1 MANSWLRLWHEMPN
15 DPKWR
20 TIARVSGQPISLVQA
35 VYLQLLVSAS
45 QNPVTDESGVTL
57 HVTTVTKEDVASS
70 LDVTEAE
77 VESVTLAMQGRV
89 LDGQIISGWE
99 KRQAQ
104 SFNYKN
110 HGKPALTGA
119 ERAKKCR
126 ERKKLLTD
134 TERNVTS
141 GNVTQRDGNSVTEQI
156 RIDKKRIDKELKDKT
171 LLSHGEKN
179 ATGPNEDYPPSNLE
193 QESQETGSKKKRY
206 EYPPEFEAAWLEYP
220 RRPGSPDKHGALKA
234 WNARRRDGVT
244 VDAMLEGVKRYA
256 AFVKATGKAGTE
268 FIKQAK
274 TFFGPSKHF
283 DDEWQVSTGENHVE
297 FRFNQSDPRP
307 YSEQYLSWE
316 QQQQGVTGMAPMGSH
331 DQNLREPLDCE
342 EWQSTIGPVGAPDW
356 GNDQ

>member
-1 MANSWLRLWHEMPN
+1 MAALPYMQLYIADYLADTMHLSTEEHGAYLLIMFNYWQTGKAIPKVRLA
-15 DPKWR
+15 K
-20 TIARVSGQPISLVQA
+20 IARLSNERWISIESSLNEFFIDNGIEWIHDRIEHDLAFVHSQQKQRSDA
-35 VYLQLLVSAS
+35 GKASAKARKS
-45 QNPVTDESGVTL
+45 KTETTGERTSKRKANER
-57 HVTTVTKEDVASS
+57 TTVVKIPLHENPTNKDP
-70 LDVTEAE
+70 D
-77 VESVTLAMQGRV
+77 
-89 LDGQIISGWE
+89 
-99 KRQAQ
+99 
-104 SFNYKN
+104 
-110 HGKPALTGA
+110 
-119 ERAKKCR
+119 
-126 ERKKLLTD
+126 
-134 TERNVTS
+134 
-141 GNVTQRDGNSVTEQI
+141 
-156 RIDKKRIDKELKDKT
+156 IDKELKDKT

-179 ATGPNEDYPPSNLE
+179 ATGPNENNLPSSRE
-193 QESQETGSKKKRY
+193 PEPQEGKNKRH
-206 EYPPEFEAAWLEYP
+206 EYPPEFEVAWLEYP

-234 WNARRRDGVT
+234 WNARLRDGIT
-244 VDAMLEGVKRYA
+244 ADAMLEGVRRYA
-256 AFVKATGKAGTE
+256 AFVKATGKTGTE

>member
-1 MANSWLRLWHEMPN
+1 MANSWLRLWHDMPN

-20 TIARVSGQPISLVQA
+20 TIARVSGQPIALVQA

-57 HVTTVTKEDVASS
+57 HVTTVTKEDIASS

-89 LDGQIISGWE
+89 LDGLIISGWE
-99 KRQAQ
+99 RRQSQ

-110 HGKPALTGA
+110 PGKLALTGA
-119 ERAKKCR
+119 ERAKRCR

-141 GNVTQRDGNSVTEQI
+141 GNVTQRDGNGVTEQI
-156 RIDKKRIDKELKDKT
+156 RIDKKRIEKELKDKT
-171 LLSHGEKN
+171 LLSHGENN
-179 ATGPNEDYPPSNLE
+179 ATGPNENNLPPNRE
-193 QESQETGSKKKRY
+193 PEGQEAEAENKRH
-206 EYPPEFEAAWLEYP
+206 EYSPEFEAAWLIYP
-220 RRPGSPDKHGALKA
+220 RRPGSPDKHGAFKA
-234 WNARRRDGVT
+234 WNARLRDGVT
-244 VDAMLEGVKRYA
+244 TDAMLEGVRRYA
-256 AFVKATGKAGTE
+256 EFVKATGKAGTE

-316 QQQQGVTGMAPMGSH
+316 QQQGIAGMEPMGSH

-342 EWQSTIGPVGAPDW
+342 EWQSPV
-356 GNDQ
+356 

>member
-1 MANSWLRLWHEMPN
+1 MASSWIKVEVITPDKPEIFQLAEILN
-15 DPKWR
+15 IDPDTVLGKLIRVWVWADQQ
-20 TIARVSGQPISLVQA
+20 TIDGNADGNAVSVTRIGIDRITFMSGFADALITVGWLKHDGGKMYFPDFDRHNGKGSKKRAVTSRRVTEFRDSKSKRNTKCNAG
-35 VYLQLLVSAS
+35 
-45 QNPVTDESGVTL
+45 GVTPPDQ
-57 HVTTVTKEDVASS
+57 K
-70 LDVTEAE
+70 
-77 VESVTLAMQGRV
+77 
-89 LDGQIISGWE
+89 
-99 KRQAQ
+99 
-104 SFNYKN
+104 
-110 HGKPALTGA
+110 ALP
-119 ERAKKCR
+119 E
-126 ERKKLLTD
+126 EEL
-134 TERNVTS
+134 E
-141 GNVTQRDGNSVTEQI
+141 EE
-156 RIDKKRIDKELKDKT
+156 KELKDKT

-179 ATGPNEDYPPSNLE
+179 ATGPNENNLPSSRELE
-193 QESQETGSKKKRY
+193 PQEGEGKNKRH
-206 EYPPEFEAAWLEYP
+206 EYPPEFEAAWLIYP

-234 WNARRRDGVT
+234 WNARLRDGVAAD
-244 VDAMLEGVKRYA
+244 VMLEGVRRYA
-256 AFVKATGKAGTE
+256 AFVKATGKTGTE

>member
-1 MANSWLRLWHEMPN
+1 M
-15 DPKWR
+15 
-20 TIARVSGQPISLVQA
+20 
-35 VYLQLLVSAS
+35 
-45 QNPVTDESGVTL
+45 
-57 HVTTVTKEDVASS
+57 ASS
-70 LDVTEAE
+70 WIKVEVITPDKPEIFQLAEILNIDPDTVLGKLIRVWVWADQQTIDGNADGNAVSVTRIGIDRITFMSGFADALITVGWLKHDSGKMYFPDFDRHNGKGSKKRAVTSRRVTEFRDSKPKSNANGNAG
-77 VESVTLAMQGRV
+77 SVT
-89 LDGQIISGWE
+89 
-99 KRQAQ
+99 
-104 SFNYKN
+104 
-110 HGKPALTGA
+110 PP
-119 ERAKKCR
+119 
-126 ERKKLLTD
+126 
-134 TERNVTS
+134 
-141 GNVTQRDGNSVTEQI
+141 
-156 RIDKKRIDKELKDKT
+156 DKKALPEEELEEEKDLKDKT

-179 ATGPNEDYPPSNLE
+179 ATGPNEDYPPSNPE
-193 QESQETGSKKKRY
+193 PEPQEAGSKNKRH

-234 WNARRRDGVT
+234 WNARLRDGVT

-283 DDEWQVSTGENHVE
+283 DDEWQVNTGENHVE

-316 QQQQGVTGMAPMGSH
+316 QQQQGVTSMAPMGSH

-356 GNDQ
+356 DNDQ